1 MGAIYAAKEANLV
14 VGRDLAI
21 TGYDDSFIAKFLYP
35 PLTSVN
41 QPIDVIGEVV
51 VKLLL
56 QQIHGEPI
64 LEKGILLK
72 PELVI
77 RESSQYLLTCP

>member
-14 VGRDLAI
+14 VGRDIAI
-21 TGYDDSFIAKFLYP
+21 TGYDDSFIAKYLYP

-41 QPIDVIGEVV
+41 QPIDVVGECV

-64 LEKGILLK
+64 EQRGILLK

-77 RESSQYLLTCP
+77 RESSQYPLAC